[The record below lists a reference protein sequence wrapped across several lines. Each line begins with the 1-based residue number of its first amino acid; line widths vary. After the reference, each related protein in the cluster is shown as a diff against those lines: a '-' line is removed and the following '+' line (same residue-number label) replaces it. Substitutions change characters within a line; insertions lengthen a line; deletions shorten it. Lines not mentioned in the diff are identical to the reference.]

1 MRHQISAA
9 VVLGVFTI
17 SSRQVEL
24 DYTRVDRCQT
34 RWVACGKGPVGGER
48 LLVCDASSRSR
59 CFNIFSIAPGLSM
72 LAMIFNL
79 IPQMRQQHEAL
90 TVA

>member
-9 VVLGVFTI
+9 DVLGVFTI

-24 DYTRVDRCQT
+24 DYTRVARCQT
-34 RWVACGKGPVGGER
+34 RWVACGER

>member
-9 VVLGVFTI
+9 DVLGVFTI

-24 DYTRVDRCQT
+24 DYTRVARCQT
-34 RWVACGKGPVGGER
+34 RWVACCER